1 LIPIRYH
8 TKLSIRR
15 LSCYFLLHPNPQ
27 NIHMENV
34 TFSLTQLDEN
44 DVPLEPLI
52 VGGEVCYIAQRQQ
65 NLVTTALTVRIDDT
79 GEIPVWK
86 DTCIQFRTN
95 SNEQILRIKLHTQ
108 HFHTPT
114 QRPLFH
120 FIKLVSLQ
128 GFPKIKEMRCYT
140 GPMPGPHN
148 AIRKYGQEFPVDT
161 HTIDIVF
168 GMSGLPG
175 DTTPQFK
182 VDLVVTRKDTGAQKF
197 CDPQVGNE
205 PP

>member
-1 LIPIRYH
+1 
-8 TKLSIRR
+8 
-15 LSCYFLLHPNPQ
+15 
-27 NIHMENV
+27 MENV
-34 TFSLTQLDEN
+34 TFSLTQLDKN
-44 DVPLEPLI
+44 DVPLEPLF
-52 VGGEVCYIAQRQQ
+52 GGGGVCYRAQKQQ
-65 NLVTTALTVRIDDT
+65 NLVTTALTVRIDHT

-108 HFHTPT
+108 HFHAPT

-120 FIKLVSLQ
+120 FIELVSPTGYQ
-128 GFPKIKEMRCYT
+128 KIKEMRCYT
-140 GPMPGPHN
+140 SPMPGPHN
-148 AIRKYGQEFPVDT
+148 HVAAYGQPFPKHT

-175 DTTPQFK
+175 DITPPFN
-182 VDLVVTRKDTGAQKF
+182 VDLIVTRLDTGDQRN

-205 PP
+205 PPLPRNSQRL

>member
-1 LIPIRYH
+1 
-8 TKLSIRR
+8 
-15 LSCYFLLHPNPQ
+15 
-27 NIHMENV
+27 MENV

-52 VGGEVCYIAQRQQ
+52 VGGGVCYIAQKQQ
-65 NLVTTALTVRIDDT
+65 NLVRTELSVNIVDT
-79 GEIPVWK
+79 EEIPVWK

-108 HFHTPT
+108 HFHAPT

-120 FIKLVSLQ
+120 FIKLESLQ
-128 GFPKIKEMRCYT
+128 GFEKIKEMRCYT
-140 GPMPGPHN
+140 DRMPGTHN
-148 AIRKYGQEFPVDT
+148 AVIGYGVEFPKHT

-175 DTTPQFK
+175 EITPQFK
-182 VDLVVTRKDTGAQKF
+182 VDLIVTRLDTDAQKF

-205 PP
+205 PPQ